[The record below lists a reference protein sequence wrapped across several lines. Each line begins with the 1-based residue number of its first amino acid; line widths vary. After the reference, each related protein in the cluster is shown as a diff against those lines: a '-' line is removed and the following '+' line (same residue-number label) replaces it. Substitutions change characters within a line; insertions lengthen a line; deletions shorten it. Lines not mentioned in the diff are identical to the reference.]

1 MMLVMAISKKVR
13 RGMTFKKHI
22 EKILQT
28 EISSIIKQQGYVLE
42 TEFCNMVSEKYNV
55 SLPTVRG
62 QLGIIYPEMSLI
74 KRRLSDDLKRFYGL
88 EVKGYPIVYLLDE

>member
-1 MMLVMAISKKVR
+1 
-13 RGMTFKKHI
+13 MTFKKRI

-28 EISSIIKQQGYVLE
+28 EILSVIRQQGFVLE
-42 TEFCNMVSEKYNV
+42 TEFCNMVSEKHNI

-62 QLGIIYPEMSLI
+62 RLGIIYSEMPLI

-88 EVKGYPIVYLLDE
+88 EVKGYPIVYLPDE